1 MPTVIRIL
9 AVVAAM
15 VFAPCMAMAQPKATL
30 TDGRTITLPPEFEG
44 CSGEWAKIENGVQLY
59 NAACG
64 QSGVLAVGVME
75 PGSWMTPDEFIKLTA
90 QEMGLP
96 GDASQAMPMQ
106 FDGGK
111 ATFVCWL
118 DSSSDTNDGLAICSL
133 REPTVRLSVMR
144 TAGTNAVALD
154 KVKEAVTQISIR

>member
-1 MPTVIRIL
+1 MSTVIK
-9 AVVAAM
+9 AVAIAAAM
-15 VFAPCMAMAQPKATL
+15 VFAAGAAAAQPKATL
-30 TDGRTITLPPEFEG
+30 SDGRAITLPPEFEG
-44 CSGEWAKIENGVQLY
+44 CSGDWKSENGVQRY
-59 NAACG
+59 NGACG

-75 PGSWMTPDEFIKLTA
+75 PGSWMTPDEFVKLTA

-106 FDGGK
+106 FNGGK

-144 TAGTNAVALD
+144 TAGTNAIALD
-154 KVKEAVTQISIR
+154 KVKEAVAQITIR